1 MNVEII
7 NVGTELL
14 LGEIVN
20 TNATYI
26 QKMCKDLG
34 FNVYY
39 QTTVGDNHDRFKEC
53 LDVAFKRGANCVI
66 TTGGLGPT
74 QDDLTKELSA
84 EYLGLELLYN
94 EEEAKKVEEKCRFVT
109 GWGDIPENNFKQA
122 FFPKDCYILE
132 NEVGTA
138 NGCVMSKDEKIIVNL
153 PGPPKEMTYV
163 VDHVLKDYLIQFKQD
178 IIYTYDFLTMGI
190 GESRVDEVLADL
202 IDHQEEVSIALYA
215 SEETVRVR
223 LGCKASDKETAD
235 KKIAP
240 IKTEIEKILKDYI
253 IKEKNLKEALAN
265 IMPSYWTIYE
275 CDNFTL
281 RDDFNLGHNHTEDTM
296 NLLIDCREHP
306 LGSIIK
312 VTIDY
317 QGRKDVF
324 EIPLLKDPT
333 LSYNK
338 LESKII
344 ERVYKFLTQPGY
356 N

>member
-1 MNVEII
+1 
-7 NVGTELL
+7 
-14 LGEIVN
+14 
-20 TNATYI
+20 
-26 QKMCKDLG
+26 
-34 FNVYY
+34 
-39 QTTVGDNHDRFKEC
+39 
-53 LDVAFKRGANCVI
+53 
-66 TTGGLGPT
+66 
-74 QDDLTKELSA
+74 
-84 EYLGLELLYN
+84 
-94 EEEAKKVEEKCRFVT
+94 
-109 GWGDIPENNFKQA
+109 
-122 FFPKDCYILE
+122 
-132 NEVGTA
+132 
-138 NGCVMSKDEKIIVNL
+138 MSKDEKMIVNL

-163 VDHVLKDYLIQFKQD
+163 VDHVLKDYLSQFKQD

-296 NLLIDCREHP
+296 NLLIDCREYP

>member
-26 QKMCKDLG
+26 QKMCKELG

-39 QTTVGDNHDRFKEC
+39 QTTVGDNHERFKEC
-53 LDVAFKRGANCVI
+53 LDIAFKRGANCVI

-84 EYLGLELLYN
+84 EYLGLELIYN
-94 EEEAKKVEEKCRFVT
+94 EIEAKKVEDKCRFVT
-109 GWGDIPENNFKQA
+109 GWGDIPDNNFKQA
-122 FFPKDCYILE
+122 FFPKDCFILE

-138 NGCVMSKDEKIIVNL
+138 NGCVMTKDEKMIVNL

-163 VDHVLKDYLIQFKQD
+163 VDHVLKDYLSQFKQD
-178 IIYTYDFLTMGI
+178 IIYTYEILTMGI

-202 IDHQEEVSIALYA
+202 IDHQDEVSIALYA

-223 LGCKASDKETAD
+223 LGCKASDQEIAD
-235 KKIAP
+235 AKMAKL
-240 IKTEIEKILKDYI
+240 KTEIESILKDYI
-253 IKEKNLKEALAN
+253 INEKNLKDALAK
-265 IMPSYWTIYE
+265 IMPTYFTIYN
-275 CDNFTL
+275 CDNFKL
-281 RDDFNLGHNHTEDTM
+281 RDGFRLGTNNTKDIFG
-296 NLLIDCREHP
+296 LCVDCREHI
-306 LGSIIK
+306 LGSII
-312 VTIDY
+312 VITMEY
-317 QGRKDVF
+317 QERKETF
-324 EIPLLKDPT
+324 EVPLLKDPT
-333 LSYNK
+333 LSYSK